1 MRVRGGKADW
11 QYRSGLAG
19 AIGVAIAALLTTSG
33 CAGSSGVPRG
43 TPTTQTAQAT
53 GARTAS
59 PGPGV
64 TNAPVSSAF
73 ASPTAKIAPRNPLT
87 GPPADPFA
95 GTPADHWGDG
105 TAGIALPAARPIG
118 TFTTAQVEF
127 AYTTTRKLITAAYLD
142 RSTLLG
148 GRPTAFADL
157 LISQE
162 RTWFA
167 AGLTKTGVDKKG
179 NELGTRDLVM
189 SFAPGGTQLIGGV
202 IKVHGTMRA
211 KTAADDGNKVLDVDI
226 DYLFVYAV
234 QPPHDPTGWMRIV
247 AQNSWTVMFGNWQ
260 GAATPFE
267 PWVDFDNFSVAG
279 AQCGTTDGYVHPDY
293 PHTSGSGAQPTPSG
307 TPVDPYALG
316 GSAGPGCE
324 ATTGT

>member
-19 AIGVAIAALLTTSG
+19 AIGVAMAALLTTSG
-33 CAGSSGVPRG
+33 CTGGSGVPRG
-43 TPTTQTAQAT
+43 APTTQTAQAT
-53 GARTAS
+53 QARTSS
-59 PGPGV
+59 PGVGL
-64 TNAPVSSAF
+64 TNSPLNSAF
-73 ASPTAKIAPRNPLT
+73 ASPTTKIAAHNPLT

-105 TAGIALPAARPIG
+105 TAGIHLPAARPIG

-127 AYTTTRKLITAAYLD
+127 AYTTTRKLLVAAYLD
-142 RSTLLG
+142 RPTLLG

-162 RTWFA
+162 RTWFV

-179 NELGTRDLVM
+179 DELGTRDLVM
-189 SFAPGGTQLIGGV
+189 SFANGGTQLIGGAV
-202 IKVHGTMRA
+202 KVHGTMRA
-211 KTAADDGNKVLDVDI
+211 KTATEDGNRVLDVDI

-234 QPPHDPTGWMRIV
+234 QPPHQPTEWIRIV

-260 GAATPFE
+260 SAATTFE

-293 PHTSGSGAQPTPSG
+293 PHGSATRTQPTPSG

-316 GSAGPGCE
+316 GSPGPGCE